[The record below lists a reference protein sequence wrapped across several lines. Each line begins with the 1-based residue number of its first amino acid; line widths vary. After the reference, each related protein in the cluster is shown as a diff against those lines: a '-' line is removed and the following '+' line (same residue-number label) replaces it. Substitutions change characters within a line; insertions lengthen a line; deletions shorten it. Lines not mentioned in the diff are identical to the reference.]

1 MPDLA
6 PSPAR
11 RGRGS
16 LCVALLV
23 VTHAATPVLAAD
35 EIHWTFTGPTSVS
48 FDWRGAESVVHY
60 GLTSAYGLDASAA
73 TPDPLPF
80 SSAGPFWEA
89 RLTGLLPNTL
99 YHYAIG
105 GAPDHTFRTPLP
117 RGASDFVVCV
127 EGDIGDSTSYPRWVG
142 PVQRLVAQQQPRF
155 ALLVGD
161 LTYANDHGQAHVDQH
176 FNDVMAWSLDAAY
189 LPAWGNHEWDKTT
202 DDFRNYK
209 GRFDLPNPRSAVGA
223 PSAGGA
229 GEDWYWFD
237 YGNARFIAYPEPFSG
252 AWSAWS
258 RSADSLMTAVDG
270 DPEIRYIVTFGHR
283 PAYSSGH
290 HPGDNTLKGY
300 LDQLGAKHPKYALD
314 LCGHS
319 HNYERTFPQSGVTH
333 ITNGGGGASLETDG
347 SPPCTW
353 LGGCPPPP
361 WTAFRAFR
369 HGALRLHFTATSIEG
384 VALCGPS
391 DPKDDVACTPGEPMD
406 AFSIPAVIGGD
417 LAPLIV
423 CPGARTVAAGSPVTF
438 EVAVSDPDGDSVT
451 VSMENAPPGASLDGL
466 RFAWT
471 PDSSQAGD
479 YSVVFRASDG
489 TLENECSVAIHVQP
503 AAVISD
509 LVLEAPRPNPATDA
523 LTVGFVIPRRGLAT
537 ISLYGVDSQLESHLS
552 REVFEAGRHEVTWN
566 GLTDQGR
573 RLPAGIYYIRLEAA
587 GSTRSRTVILLR

>member
-1 MPDLA
+1 MRGPRSGASARDPPRAARSSAAAVCIAPPPTMHGDARFPDAGERGAAGAAIDAISAPVPCRTHGFPHFRGRPAGWTPGSIACAPRRCRRRAARDGGGPRSCSPLA
-6 PSPAR
+6 PA
-11 RGRGS
+11 RGRHPIASTRRSSDQPMSETFTAIFVRAGACRRRARTAALTVAS
-16 LCVALLV
+16 LALAAGVA
-23 VTHAATPVLAAD
+23 HAAD

-48 FDWRGAESVVHY
+48 VDWRGAESVVHY
-60 GLTSAYGLDASAA
+60 GPTSAYGLDAGAA

-117 RGASDFVVCV
+117 RGASGFVVCV
-127 EGDIGDSTSYPRWVG
+127 EGDIGDSTSYPRWLG

-189 LPAWGNHEWDKTT
+189 LPAWGNHEWDQTT

-237 YGNARFIAYPEPFSG
+237 YGDARFIAYPEPFSG

-258 RSADSLMTAVDG
+258 RSADSLMTAVDA

-333 ITNGGGGASLETDG
+333 ITNGEGGATQEIDG

-353 LGGCPPPP
+353 LGGCPPPS
-361 WTAFRAFR
+361 WSAFRAFH
-369 HGALRLHFTATSIEG
+369 HGALT
-384 VALCGPS
+384 
-391 DPKDDVACTPGEPMD
+391 
-406 AFSIPAVIGGD
+406 
-417 LAPLIV
+417 
-423 CPGARTVAAGSPVTF
+423 
-438 EVAVSDPDGDSVT
+438 
-451 VSMENAPPGASLDGL
+451 L
-466 RFAWT
+466 RF
-471 PDSSQAGD
+471 S
-479 YSVVFRASDG
+479 
-489 TLENECSVAIHVQP
+489 
-503 AAVISD
+503 AA
-509 LVLEAPRPNPATDA
+509 
-523 LTVGFVIPRRGLAT
+523 
-537 ISLYGVDSQLESHLS
+537 
-552 REVFEAGRHEVTWN
+552 
-566 GLTDQGR
+566 
-573 RLPAGIYYIRLEAA
+573 
-587 GSTRSRTVILLR
+587 